1 MLAVTVLCFD
11 AEPSAA
17 VREMA
22 RMVTPGG
29 RLMLGEL
36 AAFSAWS
43 LWRRMRALFGA
54 SLWRRATLRS
64 PAQLCV
70 LLRDAGL
77 SPGPVRGA
85 VYYPPLLPVARLMAP
100 FDRLLSSLNSIGAAF
115 LAVTATRSPAQGEL
129 K

>member
-1 MLAVTVLCFD
+1 
-11 AEPSAA
+11 
-17 VREMA
+17 MA
-22 RMVTPGG
+22 RVVTPGG

-54 SLWRRATLRS
+54 SPWRRATFRS
-64 PAQLCV
+64 PAQLCT

-100 FDRLLSSLNSIGAAF
+100 FDHVLSSLHSIGAAF